1 MKDQEIWNMLTKHLA
16 GDESLEEKEKFIKWF
31 DESEINKALFY
42 KVQSAWGDSEILNE
56 KTPLTFSERFT
67 KQKIKDFIYK
77 QAIGNLVGFV
87 VGMWVTTMFSHYVL
101 ERRGLQN
108 LFGLAGRKKIA
119 VHLIPEWMQGVIS
132 ILVGFIALELINH
145 FFQTKKHLLV
155 WEFLKKKY
163 SSIAVKH

>member
-1 MKDQEIWNMLTKHLA
+1 
-16 GDESLEEKEKFIKWF
+16 
-31 DESEINKALFY
+31 
-42 KVQSAWGDSEILNE
+42 
-56 KTPLTFSERFT
+56 
-67 KQKIKDFIYK
+67 
-77 QAIGNLVGFV
+77 
-87 VGMWVTTMFSHYVL
+87 MFSHYIL

-108 LFGLAGRKKIA
+108 LFGFAGRKKVT

-145 FFQTKKHLLV
+145 FFQTKKHFVV

>member
-87 VGMWVTTMFSHYVL
+87 VGMWVTTMFSHYV
-101 ERRGLQN
+101 
-108 LFGLAGRKKIA
+108 
-119 VHLIPEWMQGVIS
+119 
-132 ILVGFIALELINH
+132 
-145 FFQTKKHLLV
+145 
-155 WEFLKKKY
+155 
-163 SSIAVKH
+163 